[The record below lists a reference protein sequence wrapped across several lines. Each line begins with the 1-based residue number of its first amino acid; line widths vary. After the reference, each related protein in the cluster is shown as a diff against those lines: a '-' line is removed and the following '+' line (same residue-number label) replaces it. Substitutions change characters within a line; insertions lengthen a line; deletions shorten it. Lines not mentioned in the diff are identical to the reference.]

1 MAVEKMNLVQI
12 SGRLQDEND
21 VILRVARTGLFHAEQ
36 PAADR
41 ESNDAFVPE
50 NKENPYKPI
59 LAQFAELDAQLGT
72 HTVFRPGSE
81 IPESIRP
88 IKIARFLKKYRAA
101 LDRIRPEQ
109 ERAKSEIQRAQSALQ
124 LLDKFEGLDTSLDD
138 IFTCKYLR
146 VRFGRLPADNCEKLH
161 YYDDKLFVY
170 ISLSRDAEYDWGMV
184 LCPDEAAAETDDI
197 FASLSFERLY
207 VPDSVHGKPGD
218 AKQELEQVLHD
229 NQAVCDR
236 LKHAQEQLQAE
247 NADQFQTYY
256 NYIYRQNE
264 TFDYR
269 KYVGVNGPIFHLT
282 GFIPADR
289 AEQFRSSF
297 TDLRNVDIAV
307 KPSDSDRRYVPPT
320 KLKNNWFCRP
330 FESFVRMYGVPGYNE
345 LDPTPFFAISYTL
358 LFGIMFGDLGQ
369 GLVIALL
376 GAILAKVKRMDFG
389 RILVRIGLS
398 SAIFGTLYGSVF
410 GLENVLTPMYQAMGL
425 PDKPIHVMDADTTSK
440 LLIAA
445 IGLGVVFIV
454 ISIVM
459 NIILGLRTKR
469 LGSALFS
476 NNGIAGLVFYL
487 AVLIGAASMLT
498 GGPNLF
504 TTPYILLLIVLPI
517 VLMFLQEPLGKLVRH
532 RSPKPD
538 ESIGS
543 FIIDSFFEL
552 FDIMLSFVTNT
563 MSFLRVGGFIIS
575 HAGMMAVVLTLTEMM
590 HGAGS
595 VVAMVIGNAF
605 VMGLEGFIVGIQALR
620 LEFYE
625 MFGHYFDGQ
634 GTPFE
639 PLALKE

>member
-1 MAVEKMNLVQI
+1 
-12 SGRLQDEND
+12 
-21 VILRVARTGLFHAEQ
+21 
-36 PAADR
+36 
-41 ESNDAFVPE
+41 
-50 NKENPYKPI
+50 
-59 LAQFAELDAQLGT
+59 
-72 HTVFRPGSE
+72 
-81 IPESIRP
+81 
-88 IKIARFLKKYRAA
+88 
-101 LDRIRPEQ
+101 
-109 ERAKSEIQRAQSALQ
+109 
-124 LLDKFEGLDTSLDD
+124 
-138 IFTCKYLR
+138 
-146 VRFGRLPADNCEKLH
+146 
-161 YYDDKLFVY
+161 
-170 ISLSRDAEYDWGMV
+170 
-184 LCPDEAAAETDDI
+184 
-197 FASLSFERLY
+197 
-207 VPDSVHGKPGD
+207 
-218 AKQELEQVLHD
+218 
-229 NQAVCDR
+229 
-236 LKHAQEQLQAE
+236 
-247 NADQFQTYY
+247 
-256 NYIYRQNE
+256 
-264 TFDYR
+264 
-269 KYVGVNGPIFHLT
+269 
-282 GFIPADR
+282 
-289 AEQFRSSF
+289 
-297 TDLRNVDIAV
+297 
-307 KPSDSDRRYVPPT
+307 
-320 KLKNNWFCRP
+320 
-330 FESFVRMYGVPGYNE
+330 MYGVPGYNE

-410 GLENVLTPMYQAMGL
+410 GLEDVLTPMYQAMGL